1 MGFEDEKDY
10 YATLGADE
18 DASQGDIERLYK
30 RLAVRHH
37 PDRGGDE
44 EQMKSL
50 NEAYRV
56 LGDREARHVYD
67 SERRAAR
74 EEAEVRRS
82 GLRHA
87 GAHAHT
93 GAGFVPHSSPAAR
106 ADMVGGRI
114 IGAWLCVLA
123 GLVLLLLVRFHYVR
137 FLWPLALLAGAVVL
151 MGVLMAHGALSFA
164 RRSAPRGALFTRF
177 VWAQEFL
184 FWGGVGA
191 GVYGV
196 YLLLTAI

>member
-1 MGFEDEKDY
+1 MQVEREKDY

-18 DASQGDIERLYK
+18 DASQEEIERLYK

-44 EQMKSL
+44 EHMKSL

-56 LGDREARHVYD
+56 LGDADVRRAYDAERLEARA
-67 SERRAAR
+67 RAS
-74 EEAEVRRS
+74 VRRS
-82 GLRHA
+82 GVGRA
-87 GAHAHT
+87 GAGDFSNARF
-93 GAGFVPHSSPAAR
+93 APYSSEAAR
-106 ADMVGGRI
+106 ADVVGGRI

-123 GLVLLLLVRFHYVR
+123 GLVLLFLVRFHYVR
-137 FLWPLALLAGAVVL
+137 FLWPLALLAAAVVL

-164 RRSAPRGALFTRF
+164 REKSRPGGLFRRF
-177 VWAQEFL
+177 VWAQEFA
-184 FWGGVGA
+184 FWGGVCA

-196 YLLLTAI
+196 YLILTAI

>member
-1 MGFEDEKDY
+1 MRFEDESDY

-18 DASQGDIERLYK
+18 DAPQEEIERLYK

-44 EQMKSL
+44 ERMKSL

-56 LGDREARHVYD
+56 LGDAEARRVYD
-67 SERRAAR
+67 DARREAR

-82 GLRHA
+82 GLSYA
-87 GAHAHT
+87 GAFERS
-93 GAGFVPHSSPAAR
+93 GARFVPYTSQAAQ
-106 ADMVGGRI
+106 ADLVGGRI

-123 GLVLLLLVRFHYVR
+123 GLVLLFLVRFHYVR

-151 MGVLMAHGALSFA
+151 MGVLMAHGALTFA
-164 RRSAPRGALFTRF
+164 RSRARRGGIFTRF
-177 VWAQEFL
+177 VWAQECL